1 MTTKT
6 VAPQMEKDTDRYL
19 QFDDFASDY
28 QSQSEAVRAAIR
40 DGLDNDSAGID
51 STLMRSAFANFSLA
65 VGALALDASMPAAV
79 GAATAAALFIAIELR
94 RII

>member
-6 VAPQMEKDTDRYL
+6 VAARMDEDAELYQK
-19 QFDDFASDY
+19 FDEFADDY
-28 QSQSEAVRAAIR
+28 ETRSEAVRAAIR
-40 DGLDNDSAGID
+40 DGLDNGSAGID
-51 STLMRSAFANFSLA
+51 STLMRSAFANLSLA

-79 GAATAAALFIAIELR
+79 GAATAAALFMAIELR